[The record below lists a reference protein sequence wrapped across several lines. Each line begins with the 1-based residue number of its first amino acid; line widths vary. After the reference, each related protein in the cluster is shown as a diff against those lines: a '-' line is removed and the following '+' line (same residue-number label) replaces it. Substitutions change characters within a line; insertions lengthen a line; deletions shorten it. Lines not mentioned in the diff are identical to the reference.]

1 MKIYHNEKDEDEA
14 SKEGPSYFLE
24 TKRKI
29 SIKSDIQSPNLSIC
43 FVFGKCTFVSFGAQV
58 IKLRVNLRFEICI
71 SGNRFSKGTLR

>member
-29 SIKSDIQSPNLSIC
+29 SIQSDIQSPNLSIC
-43 FVFGKCTFVSFGAQV
+43 FFLENVPLCRSVP
-58 IKLRVNLRFEICI
+58 R
-71 SGNRFSKGTLR
+71 

>member
-1 MKIYHNEKDEDEA
+1 MKIYHNEKDEAEA

-43 FVFGKCTFVSFGAQV
+43 FFLKMYLCVVRCPGDQV
-58 IKLRVNLRFEICI
+58 EREPEI
-71 SGNRFSKGTLR
+71 